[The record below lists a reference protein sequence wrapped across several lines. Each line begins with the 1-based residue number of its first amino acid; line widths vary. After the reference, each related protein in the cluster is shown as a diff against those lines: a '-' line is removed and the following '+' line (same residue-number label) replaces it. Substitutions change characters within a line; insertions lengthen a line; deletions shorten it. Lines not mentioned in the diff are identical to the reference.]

1 MTTPPTCVITPAS
14 NSAEATIPKKKTSA
28 ATAIVETTDFLDGLG
43 LTPRTVGLLRD
54 AGLTTRGSIDEASLK
69 SAAGIGPA
77 IASKVLAALA
87 ADQDDPKPE
96 VASNEVVAPASP
108 TIAPEP
114 IDDVASRDVALE
126 AAGAPADAEASDA
139 VANHDRTHP
148 LPEATDADGADAE
161 EVEDDGDLETSLLRA
176 DAQDPGNADDLLF
189 ANASRPAPSEE
200 RPMAEGP
207 PAVVPVFG
215 GHLLIERL
223 ADERRRVL
231 CEDRWLRDRFEEA
244 CASLNVPVDAD
255 GHAVLPYETCR
266 LLVAGLK
273 DTSVRKEL
281 RAWNQPVVRPPS
293 LVTAHGRIG
302 VTVFMSAG
310 GPIAAVKPLENDGRI
325 ENRMDL
331 VCPTLGGRWSDEK
344 STWSIPKARLQDLA
358 RAMDVLPAGAPPA
371 PAEIR
376 RAAAA
381 DRRPPAAEKD
391 GLAYAIG
398 DDGKADKDWYR
409 RAGRREDVEVLG
421 GIVHIYHV
429 DERTWLAAKH
439 DGDGAVNAAIKDAVA
454 RVSGYQGYHGPLN
467 GHKFPAADAPRIVA
481 ELRRIDALGRPA
493 QLL

>member
-1 MTTPPTCVITPAS
+1 
-14 NSAEATIPKKKTSA
+14 
-28 ATAIVETTDFLDGLG
+28 VETTDFLDGLG
-43 LTPRTVGLLRD
+43 LTSRIVALLRD
-54 AGLTTRGSIDEASLK
+54 AGLTTRDSIDEASLK
-69 SAAGIGPA
+69 AAAGIGPA
-77 IASKVLAALA
+77 IAAKVLAALSV
-87 ADQDDPKPE
+87 DREP
-96 VASNEVVAPASP
+96 APITAE
-108 TIAPEP
+108 PEP
-114 IDDVASRDVALE
+114 SS
-126 AAGAPADAEASDA
+126 PATVSGLPESHDSTVVTGSGAEADVISDDA
-139 VANHDRTHP
+139 AIHD
-148 LPEATDADGADAE
+148 TDSGTSHSEEPGAE
-161 EVEDDGDLETSLLRA
+161 EVDDDGDLETSLLRA
-176 DAQDPGNADDLLF
+176 DEPIAADSEDLLF
-189 ANASRPAPSEE
+189 GGASRPSPLPE
-200 RPMAEGP
+200 RPAAEGP
-207 PAVVPVFG
+207 PVVVPVFG

-244 CASLNVPVDAD
+244 CASLNVVVDAD

-325 ENRMDL
+325 ENRMDV

-344 STWSIPKARLQDLA
+344 STWSIPESRLQDLA

-398 DDGKADKDWYR
+398 EDGKADKDWYR

-421 GIVHIYHV
+421 GVVHIYHV

-481 ELRRIDALGRPA
+481 ELRRIDAIGRPA

>member
-28 ATAIVETTDFLDGLG
+28 ATAVVETTDFLDGLG
-43 LTPRTVGLLRD
+43 LTPRIVGLLRD
-54 AGLTTRGSIDEASLK
+54 AGLTTREAIDDASLK

-77 IASKVLAALA
+77 IAAKVLAALA
-87 ADQDDPKPE
+87 ADQCDQE
-96 VASNEVVAPASP
+96 R
-108 TIAPEP
+108 
-114 IDDVASRDVALE
+114 DVASRGDAVPPSPTITTEPTDDVDPQGVPIEPALM
-126 AAGAPADAEASDA
+126 PADVDASDA
-139 VANHDRTHP
+139 TARHGHTDPR
-148 LPEATDADGADAE
+148 PEAPGTDAE
-161 EVEDDGDLETSLLRA
+161 EVEDDGDLETTLLRT
-176 DAQDPGNADDLLF
+176 DAQKQRDADDLLF
-189 ANASRPAPSEE
+189 AAASVPAPVQE
-200 RPMAEGP
+200 RPTAEGP

-231 CEDRWLRDRFEEA
+231 CQDPWLRDRFEEA
-244 CASLNVPVDAD
+244 CASLNVAVDAD

-344 STWSIPKARLQDLA
+344 STWSIPEARLQDLTK
-358 RAMDVLPAGAPPA
+358 AMDVLPAGAPPA

-398 DDGKADKDWYR
+398 DDGKADKEWYR
-409 RAGRREDVEVLG
+409 RAGRRDDVEVLG

-481 ELRRIDALGRPA
+481 ELKRIDAIGRPA

>member
-1 MTTPPTCVITPAS
+1 MCVTTPPTCVITPAS
-14 NSAEATIPKKKTSA
+14 KSAEATIPKKKTSA
-28 ATAIVETTDFLDGLG
+28 ATAVVETTDFLDGLG
-43 LTPRTVGLLRD
+43 LTPRIVGLLRD
-54 AGLTTRGSIDEASLK
+54 AGLTTRETIDDASLK

-77 IASKVLAALA
+77 IAAKVFAALA
-87 ADQDDPKPE
+87 ADQCDQEHD
-96 VASNEVVAPASP
+96 VASLEDAVPPSP
-108 TIAPEP
+108 TITTEP
-114 IDDVASRDVALE
+114 TDDVDPQDAPIEPALI
-126 AAGAPADAEASDA
+126 PADVDASDTTA
-139 VANHDRTHP
+139 GHGRTDP
-148 LPEATDADGADAE
+148 RPEAPGTDAE
-161 EVEDDGDLETSLLRA
+161 EVEDEGDLETSLLRA
-176 DAQDPGNADDLLF
+176 DAQKQRGVDDLLF
-189 ANASRPAPSEE
+189 AAASAPAPVEE
-200 RPMAEGP
+200 RPTAEGP

-231 CEDRWLRDRFEEA
+231 CQDPWLRDRFEEA
-244 CASLNVPVDAD
+244 CASLNVAVDAD

-344 STWSIPKARLQDLA
+344 STWSIPEARLQDLA

-429 DERTWLAAKH
+429 DDRTWLAAKH

-467 GHKFPAADAPRIVA
+467 GHKFPATDAPRIIA
-481 ELRRIDALGRPA
+481 ELKRIDAMGRPA

>member
-1 MTTPPTCVITPAS
+1 LCVTTPPSCVITPAS

-28 ATAIVETTDFLDGLG
+28 ATAVVETTDFLDGLG
-43 LTPRTVGLLRD
+43 LTPRIVGLLRD

-77 IASKVLAALA
+77 IAAKVLAALA
-87 ADQDDPKPE
+87 TDQGGQEPE
-96 VASNEVVAPASP
+96 VASRKDAVPTSP
-108 TIAPEP
+108 TVTTET
-114 IDDVASRDVALE
+114 IDDADPQGLPVEPALV
-126 AAGAPADAEASDA
+126 PADVDASDA
-139 VANHDRTHP
+139 AADHGRTDP
-148 LPEATDADGADAE
+148 LPEEPGADAE

-176 DAQDPGNADDLLF
+176 DAQKRNDTDDLLF
-189 ANASRPAPSEE
+189 AAGSVPAPTGE

-231 CEDRWLRDRFEEA
+231 CEDQWLRDRFEEA
-244 CASLNVPVDAD
+244 CASLNVAVDAD

-273 DTSVRKEL
+273 DTSVRKDL
-281 RAWNQPVVRPPS
+281 RTWNQPVVRPPS

-344 STWSIPKARLQDLA
+344 STWSIPEARLQDLA

-391 GLAYAIG
+391 
-398 DDGKADKDWYR
+398 WYR

-421 GIVHIYHV
+421 GVVHIYHV

-481 ELRRIDALGRPA
+481 ELRRIDAIGRPA